1 MQVARPWSCVLFIL
15 CDSRNMCFL
24 LKYGSQKLQLE
35 SWNMNQESLNRTL
48 EDGRNCL
55 KYLKR
60 VWNRK
65 QGRGNKD
72 FKKGGGKL
80 GQGVCTWKRGG
91 GSNPLLN
98 YGFTLATHTFL
109 ELKNPTFLGRKNK
122 VSTTANM
129 YTIIF
134 VVYLLFCLWA
144 QNITD

>member
-1 MQVARPWSCVLFIL
+1 MIL
-15 CDSRNMCFL
+15 CSVHSMWFK
-24 LKYGSQKLQLE
+24 KYVFSAKIWFAKLQLE

-72 FKKGGGKL
+72 FKKGGASWVKGCVPEK
-80 GQGVCTWKRGG
+80 GGG